1 MRATILYMIAVDVA
15 GRTVASHCA
24 TGTLDDFNGI
34 LERRE
39 QVRIDG
45 GIVVVMRGREAEAKA
60 GEMATA
66 IEGYIFYEI
75 AALLVLAAGVGF
87 VGLLLRQPLIVS
99 FIAVGIL
106 AGPSVLN
113 IAQSD
118 EQIDLLAE
126 LGIAVLLF
134 LVGLKLDFNLVRTL
148 GPVALVTGL
157 GQVVFTTVFGFLIA
171 LALGLDAVTAI
182 YVAIA
187 LTFSS
192 TIIIVKLLSDKR
204 EIDSLH
210 GRIALGFLIVQ
221 DIVVVVAM
229 IALSAIG
236 MGGAA
241 AEGENA
247 LTEVLGVLGYG
258 VAMLAFVVLFIRYLA
273 NPLVERLSRAPELL
287 VSFAIGWAALLAAVG
302 HYLGFGKELGG
313 LLAGVSLASTPFR
326 EAIAARLASLRDFLL
341 LFFFI
346 ALGASLDLSVLGA
359 SVGPA
364 IVLSLFVLIGN
375 PLIVLAIMGAMG
387 YRKRTGFLAGLTVA
401 QISEFSLIF
410 MAMGVAIGH
419 VAEDALGLVTLV
431 GLVTIAASTYMI
443 TYSHQLYGLFEP
455 ALGVF
460 ERRRKTAEDADPP
473 GAASLHDV
481 ILFGLGRYGLG
492 IASALRDSGRRILG
506 VDFSPEAVRHARAQ
520 GFDVVFGDATDPEF
534 LAHLPLARA
543 DWLVMAVP
551 EHDTG
556 LTHDDP
562 RQALLRAVRDL
573 GFDGRIAVAAHRD
586 ATAMMLQAERADLI
600 LMPYRDAAFAAARMI
615 TDDAR
620 APDRIVADPEGQK
633 ELPA

>member
-1 MRATILYMIAVDVA
+1 MTAAV
-15 GRTVASHCA
+15 
-24 TGTLDDFNGI
+24 
-34 LERRE
+34 
-39 QVRIDG
+39 
-45 GIVVVMRGREAEAKA
+45 
-60 GEMATA
+60 
-66 IEGYIFYEI
+66 EGYLFYEI

-87 VGLLLRQPLIVS
+87 VGLILRQPLIVS

-106 AGPSVLN
+106 AGPSVLD
-113 IAQSD
+113 IARSD

-126 LGIAVLLF
+126 LGIALLLF
-134 LVGLKLDFNLVRTL
+134 LVGLKLDFSLVRTL

-157 GQVVFTTVFGFLIA
+157 GQVVFTTVFGFVIA
-171 LALGLDAVTAI
+171 LALGLDARTAI

-221 DIVVVVAM
+221 DVVVVVAM

-236 MGGAA
+236 VGGAA
-241 AEGENA
+241 TGDGAVGD
-247 LTEVLGVLGYG
+247 VLRVLAYG
-258 VAMLAFVVLFIRYLA
+258 LAMLAAVVFFIRFIA
-273 NPLVERLSRAPELL
+273 SPLVERLSRAPELL

-346 ALGASLDLSVLGA
+346 ALGASLDLSVLGT

-375 PLIVLAIMGAMG
+375 PLIVLIIMGVMG

-419 VAEDALGLVTLV
+419 VAEEALGLVTLV
-431 GLVTIAASTYMI
+431 GLVTIATSTYMI
-443 TYSHQLYGLFEP
+443 TYSHQLYALFEP
-455 ALGVF
+455 VLGIF
-460 ERRRKTAEDADPP
+460 ERRGGTAEPESDVEGERP
-473 GAASLHDV
+473 HDV

-492 IASALRDSGRRILG
+492 IAAVLRDSGKRILG
-506 VDFSPEAVRHARAQ
+506 VDFSPEAVRYARAQ
-520 GFDVVFGDATDPEF
+520 GYDVVFGDATDPEF
-534 LAHLPLARA
+534 LAHLPLQQAR
-543 DWLVMAVP
+543 WLVMAVP
-551 EHDTG
+551 EHDIG

-562 RQALLRAVRDL
+562 RQGLLRAAKDL
-573 GFDGRIAVAAHRD
+573 GFTGKVAVAAHRE
-586 ATAMMLQAERADLI
+586 ATADVLAAARADLV

-615 TDDAR
+615 AGDAA
-620 APDRIVADPEGQK
+620 APGPAASDPEGQK

>member
-1 MRATILYMIAVDVA
+1 MT
-15 GRTVASHCA
+15 
-24 TGTLDDFNGI
+24 
-34 LERRE
+34 E
-39 QVRIDG
+39 
-45 GIVVVMRGREAEAKA
+45 
-60 GEMATA
+60 A
-66 IEGYIFYEI
+66 IEGYLFYEI

-87 VGLLLRQPLIVS
+87 VGLMLRQPLIVS

-106 AGPSVLN
+106 AGPSVLG

-118 EQIDLLAE
+118 AQIDLLAE

-157 GQVVFTTVFGFLIA
+157 GQVLFTTVFGFLIA
-171 LALGLDAVTAI
+171 LALGLDARTAI
-182 YVAIA
+182 YVAVA

-204 EIDSLH
+204 EIDALH

-221 DIVVVVAM
+221 DVVVVIAM

-236 MGGAA
+236 VGSGSD
-241 AEGENA
+241 GDNA
-247 LTEVLGVLGYG
+247 LADVLRVLGYG
-258 VAMLAFVVLFIRYLA
+258 LAMLAFVLLFIRYIA
-273 NPLVERLSRAPELL
+273 DPLVERLSRAPELL

-346 ALGASLDLSVLGA
+346 ALGASLDLSLLGA

-410 MAMGVAIGH
+410 MAMGVTIGH
-419 VAEDALGLVTLV
+419 VSEQALGLVTLV

-443 TYSHQLYGLFEP
+443 TFSHQLYAVFEP
-455 ALGVF
+455 VLGIF
-460 ERRRKTAEDADPP
+460 ERRTTGAEPHAGAEDRQ
-473 GAASLHDV
+473 SHDV

-492 IASALRDSGRRILG
+492 IAAALQERGLRVLG
-506 VDFSPEAVRHARAQ
+506 VDFSPEAVRYARTQ
-520 GFDVVFGDATDPEF
+520 GYDVIFGDVTDPEF
-534 LAHLPLARA
+534 LAHLPLQRVR
-543 DWLVMAVP
+543 WLVLAVP

-556 LTHDDP
+556 VTHDDP
-562 RQALLRAVRDL
+562 RNGLLSAARDL
-573 GFDGRIAVAAHRD
+573 GFEGKVAVAAHHD
-586 ATAMMLQAERADLI
+586 MAAAALSAAQADLV

-615 TDDAR
+615 TEDTQP
-620 APDRIVADPEGQK
+620 PDRKVIDPEGQK
-633 ELPA
+633 DLPT

>member
-1 MRATILYMIAVDVA
+1 MT
-15 GRTVASHCA
+15 
-24 TGTLDDFNGI
+24 
-34 LERRE
+34 E
-39 QVRIDG
+39 
-45 GIVVVMRGREAEAKA
+45 
-60 GEMATA
+60 A
-66 IEGYIFYEI
+66 IEGYLFYEI
-75 AALLVLAAGVGF
+75 AALLVLAAGAGF
-87 VGLLLRQPLIVS
+87 VGLMLRQPLIVS

-106 AGPSVLN
+106 AGPSMLG

-118 EQIDLLAE
+118 TQIDLLAE
-126 LGIAVLLF
+126 LGIALLLF

-157 GQVVFTTVFGFLIA
+157 GQVLFTTVFGFLIG
-171 LALGLDAVTAI
+171 LGLGLDARTAI

-204 EIDSLH
+204 EIDALH

-221 DIVVVVAM
+221 DVVVVIAM

-236 MGGAA
+236 VGGGS
-241 AEGENA
+241 EGDGA
-247 LTEVLGVLGYG
+247 LRDVLQVLGYG
-258 VAMLAFVVLFIRYLA
+258 VAMLAFVVAFIRYIA

-410 MAMGVAIGH
+410 MAMGVTIGH
-419 VAEDALGLVTLV
+419 VNEQALGLVTLV

-443 TYSHQLYGLFEP
+443 TFSHQLYAVFEP
-455 ALGVF
+455 VLGIF
-460 ERRRKTAEDADPP
+460 ERRNTEAEPATDAHAKQP
-473 GAASLHDV
+473 HDV

-492 IASALRDSGRRILG
+492 IAAALQERGLRILG
-506 VDFSPEAVRHARAQ
+506 VDFSPEAVRYARTQ
-520 GFDVVFGDATDPEF
+520 GYDVIFGDVSDPEF
-534 LAHLPLARA
+534 LAHLPLRHVR
-543 DWLVMAVP
+543 WLVLAVP

-562 RQALLRAVRDL
+562 RNALLSAARDL
-573 GFDGRIAVAAHRD
+573 GFEGKVAVAAHHD
-586 ATAMMLQAERADLI
+586 TAAAALTAAQADLV

-615 TDDAR
+615 TEDTQPTYSIAND
-620 APDRIVADPEGQK
+620 PDGQK
-633 ELPA
+633 ELPV

>member
-1 MRATILYMIAVDVA
+1 MT
-15 GRTVASHCA
+15 
-24 TGTLDDFNGI
+24 
-34 LERRE
+34 E
-39 QVRIDG
+39 
-45 GIVVVMRGREAEAKA
+45 
-60 GEMATA
+60 A

-87 VGLLLRQPLIVS
+87 VGLMLRQPLIVS

-106 AGPSVLN
+106 AGPSMLD

-148 GPVALVTGL
+148 GPVSLVTGL
-157 GQVVFTTVFGFLIA
+157 GQVAFTTVFGFLIA
-171 LALGLDAVTAI
+171 LALGLDALTAI

-204 EIDSLH
+204 EIDALH

-221 DIVVVVAM
+221 DVVVVVAM

-236 MGGAA
+236 VGGAA
-241 AEGENA
+241 EGDGA
-247 LTEVLGVLGYG
+247 LGDVLRVLGYG
-258 VAMLAFVVLFIRYLA
+258 LAMLAFVVVFIRYVA

-359 SVGPA
+359 AVGPA

-387 YRKRTGFLAGLTVA
+387 FRKRTGFLAGLTVA

-410 MAMGVAIGH
+410 MAMGVTIGH
-419 VAEDALGLVTLV
+419 VAEEALGLVTLV

-443 TYSHQLYGLFEP
+443 TFSHKLYTVFEP
-455 ALGVF
+455 VLGVF
-460 ERRRKTAEDADPP
+460 ERRSPEAEDAA
-473 GAASLHDV
+473 GARDTAGHDV

-492 IASALRDSGRRILG
+492 IASALRDSGKRVLG
-506 VDFSPEAVRHARAQ
+506 VDFSPDAVRHAGEL
-520 GFDVVFGDATDPEF
+520 GFDTVFGDATDPEF
-534 LAHLPLARA
+534 LAHLPLGRA
-543 DWLVMAVP
+543 EWLVMAVP

-556 LTHDDP
+556 VTHDDP
-562 RQALLRAVRDL
+562 RQGLLKAVQGL
-573 GFDGRIAVAAHRD
+573 GFDGKVAVAAHRESTAD
-586 ATAMMLQAERADLI
+586 ALHALRADLV

-615 TDDAR
+615 AGGTR
-620 APDRIVADPEGQK
+620 APAPLSEDPEGQR

>member
-1 MRATILYMIAVDVA
+1 MT
-15 GRTVASHCA
+15 
-24 TGTLDDFNGI
+24 
-34 LERRE
+34 E
-39 QVRIDG
+39 
-45 GIVVVMRGREAEAKA
+45 
-60 GEMATA
+60 A

-87 VGLLLRQPLIVS
+87 LGLLLRQPLIVS

-106 AGPSVLN
+106 AGPSLLDIVH
-113 IAQSD
+113 SD

-157 GQVVFTTVFGFLIA
+157 GQVIFTTVFGFLIA
-171 LALGLDAVTAI
+171 LALGLDPLTAI

-204 EIDSLH
+204 EIDALH

-221 DIVVVVAM
+221 DVVVVVAM

-236 MGGAA
+236 VGGAA
-241 AEGENA
+241 EGSGA
-247 LTEVLGVLGYG
+247 ITDVLRVLGYG
-258 VAMLAFVVLFIRYLA
+258 LAMLAFVVVFIRYIA

-359 SVGPA
+359 SVWPA

-375 PLIVLAIMGAMG
+375 PLIVLAIMSAMG

-410 MAMGVAIGH
+410 MAMGVTIGH

-443 TYSHQLYGLFEP
+443 TFSHQIYGVCEPLLGLFDRQRSATEP
-455 ALGVF
+455 V
-460 ERRRKTAEDADPP
+460 EESDDAVR
-473 GAASLHDV
+473 HDV

-492 IASALRDSGRRILG
+492 IAAALRDSGKKILG
-506 VDFSPEAVRHARAQ
+506 VDFSPEAIRYARDQ
-520 GFDVVFGDATDPEF
+520 GYDVAFGDATDPEF
-534 LAHLPLARA
+534 LSHLPLRQA

-556 LTHDDP
+556 ITHDDP
-562 RQALLRAVRDL
+562 RHALLKAARDL
-573 GFDGRIAVAAHRD
+573 GFTGKVAVAAHRE
-586 ATAMMLQAERADLI
+586 ATAEALAATRADLV

-615 TDDAR
+615 AGDAR
-620 APDRIVADPEGQK
+620 APDRVLDDPVGQK

>member
-1 MRATILYMIAVDVA
+1 MT
-15 GRTVASHCA
+15 
-24 TGTLDDFNGI
+24 
-34 LERRE
+34 E
-39 QVRIDG
+39 
-45 GIVVVMRGREAEAKA
+45 
-60 GEMATA
+60 A

-75 AALLVLAAGVGF
+75 AALLVLAAGAGF
-87 VGLLLRQPLIVS
+87 AGLLLRQPLIVS

-106 AGPSVLN
+106 AGPSALD
-113 IAQSD
+113 IARSD
-118 EQIDLLAE
+118 QEIDLLAE

-157 GQVVFTTVFGFLIA
+157 GQVLFTTVFGFLIS
-171 LALGLDAVTAI
+171 LALGLDVTTAI
-182 YVAIA
+182 YVAVA

-204 EIDSLH
+204 EIDALH

-221 DIVVVVAM
+221 DVVVVIAM

-236 MGGAA
+236 VGGA
-241 AEGENA
+241 AEGEGA
-247 LTEVLGVLGYG
+247 VGDVLRVLGYG
-258 VAMLAFVVLFIRYLA
+258 LAMLVFVVLFIRHVA
-273 NPLVERLSRAPELL
+273 TPLVERLARAPELL

-346 ALGASLDLSVLGA
+346 ALGASLDLSILGQ

-364 IVLSLFVLIGN
+364 VALSLFVLIGN

-387 YRKRTGFLAGLTVA
+387 YHKRTGFLAGLTVA

-419 VAEDALGLVTLV
+419 VAEEALGLVTLV

-443 TYSHQLYGLFEP
+443 TFSHQLYAVFEP
-455 ALGVF
+455 VLGVF
-460 ERRRKTAEDADPP
+460 ERRGRRGKPEGGVDITRD
-473 GAASLHDV
+473 HDV

-492 IASALRDSGRRILG
+492 IASALKDAGKRILG
-506 VDFSPEAVRHARAQ
+506 VDFSPEAVRHARSQ
-520 GFDVVFGDATDPEF
+520 GYDVVFGDATDPEF
-534 LAHLPLARA
+534 LAHLPLARVE
-543 DWLVMAVP
+543 WLVMAVP

-556 LTHDDP
+556 VTHDDP
-562 RQALLRAVRDL
+562 RQALLKAVRDL
-573 GFDGRIAVAAHRD
+573 GFRGKTAVAAHQE
-586 ATAMMLQAERADLI
+586 ATAEALEAQRADLV

-615 TDDAR
+615 LGDAR
-620 APDRIVADPEGQK
+620 APGRAMEDPVGQK
-633 ELPA
+633 ELPE

>member
-1 MRATILYMIAVDVA
+1 MTA
-15 GRTVASHCA
+15 
-24 TGTLDDFNGI
+24 
-34 LERRE
+34 
-39 QVRIDG
+39 
-45 GIVVVMRGREAEAKA
+45 
-60 GEMATA
+60 A

-75 AALLVLAAGVGF
+75 TALLVLAAGVGF
-87 VGLLLRQPLIVS
+87 VGLMLRQPLIVS

-106 AGPSVLN
+106 AGPSVLDV
-113 IAQSD
+113 AQSD
-118 EQIDLLAE
+118 EHIDLLAE

-171 LALGLDAVTAI
+171 LGLGLDPMTAM

-229 IALSAIG
+229 ILLSAVG
-236 MGGAA
+236 VGGDGTPGDVMA
-241 AEGENA
+241 
-247 LTEVLGVLGYG
+247 VLGYG
-258 VAMLAFVVLFIRYLA
+258 LAMLAAVAVFIRFVA

-287 VSFAIGWAALLAAVG
+287 VSFAIGWAALLAAIG
-302 HYLGFGKELGG
+302 HYFGFGKELGG

-346 ALGASLDLSVLGA
+346 ALGASLDLSALGA
-359 SVGPA
+359 AVVPA
-364 IVLSLFVLIGN
+364 LVLSVFVLIGN
-375 PLIVLAIMGAMG
+375 PLIVLSIMGALG

-410 MAMGVAIGH
+410 MAIGVSIGH
-419 VAEDALGLVTLV
+419 VSDEALGLVTLV

-443 TYSHQLYGLFEP
+443 TYSHQIYSRLEP
-455 ALGVF
+455 LLGVF
-460 ERRRKTAEDADPP
+460 ERRSAEAGREDAPEN
-473 GAASLHDV
+473 ARSHDV

-492 IASALRDSGRRILG
+492 IASALKEAGLRVLG
-506 VDFSPEAVRHARAQ
+506 VDFSPEAVRHARRGGYDA
-520 GFDVVFGDATDPEF
+520 VFGDATDPEF
-534 LAHLPLARA
+534 LAHLPLGTAK
-543 DWLVMAVP
+543 WLVLAVP
-551 EHDTG
+551 EHATG
-556 LTHDDP
+556 LTHDDA
-562 RQALLRAVRDL
+562 RLGLLRAARDL
-573 GFDGRIAVAAHRD
+573 GYGGKVAVAAHHV
-586 ATAMMLQAERADLI
+586 AAAERLTEAHADLV
-600 LMPYRDAAFAAARMI
+600 LMPYRDAAYAAARMI
-615 TDDAR
+615 VQGR
-620 APDRIVADPEGQK
+620 PVERPDLEDPLGQR
-633 ELPA
+633 EFGT

>member
-1 MRATILYMIAVDVA
+1 VTA
-15 GRTVASHCA
+15 
-24 TGTLDDFNGI
+24 
-34 LERRE
+34 
-39 QVRIDG
+39 
-45 GIVVVMRGREAEAKA
+45 
-60 GEMATA
+60 A
-66 IEGYIFYEI
+66 IEGYLFYEI

-87 VGLLLRQPLIVS
+87 VGLMLRQPLIVS
-99 FIAVGIL
+99 FIAVGII
-106 AGPSVLN
+106 AGPSVLD

-118 EQIDLLAE
+118 AQIDLLAE

-148 GPVALVTGL
+148 GPVSLVTGL
-157 GQVVFTTVFGFLIA
+157 GQVFFTTAFGFLIA
-171 LALGLDAVTAI
+171 LALGLDARTAI

-204 EIDSLH
+204 EIDALH

-221 DIVVVVAM
+221 DIVVVIAM
-229 IALSAIG
+229 ISLSAIG
-236 MGGAA
+236 VGGAA
-241 AEGENA
+241 EGDGA
-247 LTEVLGVLGYG
+247 LLDVLRVLGYG
-258 VAMLAFVVLFIRYLA
+258 LGMLAFVVLFIRYIA

-313 LLAGVSLASTPFR
+313 LLAGFSLASTSFR

-359 SVGPA
+359 NVGPA

-410 MAMGVAIGH
+410 MAMGVSIGH
-419 VAEDALGLVTLV
+419 VMPDALGLVTLV

-443 TYSHQLYGLFEP
+443 TFSHELYRVFEP
-455 ALGVF
+455 VLGIF
-460 ERRRKTAEDADPP
+460 ERRGTQAEPEGGTELADP
-473 GAASLHDV
+473 HDV
-481 ILFGLGRYGLG
+481 ILFGLGTYGLQ
-492 IASALRDSGRRILG
+492 IASALRARGSRVLG
-506 VDFSPEAVRHARAQ
+506 VDFSPKAVRYARDQ
-520 GFDVVFGDATDPEF
+520 GFEVMFGDATDPEF
-534 LAHLPLARA
+534 VAHLPLKTAN
-543 DWLVMAVP
+543 WLVLAVP
-551 EHDTG
+551 EHHTG
-556 LTHDDP
+556 LTHTDP
-562 RQALLRAVRDL
+562 RHALLRAMRDF
-573 GFDGRIAVAAHRD
+573 GYQGKIAVAAHHED
-586 ATAMMLQAERADLI
+586 TADRLTAANADLV

-615 TDDAR
+615 ATNEA
-620 APDRIVADPEGQK
+620 APEPRTGDPEGQR